1 MTAFTD
7 PITGWT
13 ATFHCNICGLHY
25 PVQVLPPNRPKL
37 PCTECG
43 HKDFRRVKPKR
54 GNHE

>member
-1 MTAFTD
+1 MAAFTD

-25 PVQVLPPNRPKL
+25 PVQVRPPNRPSL

-54 GNHE
+54 GNQ